1 MTGTKSDFTTQRHAH
16 SALFNMDLHTNS
28 TPSVGQ
34 AANAVNA
41 ANAANAANAV
51 TAAGNATAASVEAVK
66 SELRDLRAILVNM
79 SSELA
84 GIKVGMIMNY
94 E

>member
-1 MTGTKSDFTTQRHAH
+1 MTGTKSDFTTQRHAR

-34 AANAVNA
+34 AANAVDA
-41 ANAANAANAV
+41 VNAANAV
-51 TAAGNATAASVEAVK
+51 TAAENATAASVEAVK

-84 GIKVGMIMNY
+84 GIKVGMI
-94 E
+94 